1 MRQFLLPLCLLIS
14 GILNA
19 QHSPQEIKQFK
30 ISKIIK
36 QSVSSDAPTNIEKYD
51 TRYDR
56 NGNETAGYID
66 GTQYTKYVNQYDES
80 GRLIK
85 IIDYSMPGPGTE
97 IASASVFTYNTDG
110 SSTSKTTHPSF
121 NTIEYKW
128 YDKNGRITKTK
139 SAENIEELYTY
150 DAGGKLISIKTKP
163 GTTEGDIADFK
174 YVYNAK
180 GQRIKEISG
189 GSYPWT
195 RTYTYDAKGIL
206 LKRITVS
213 SEEGVTTKTT
223 DTYKYE
229 FWK

>member
-1 MRQFLLPLCLLIS
+1 MKSFLLSIS
-14 GILNA
+14 LFFSINLVA
-19 QHSPQEIKQFK
+19 QHTAEEIKRLK
-30 ISKIIK
+30 ISKIIM
-36 QSVSSDAPTNIEKYD
+36 QSLSSDSKKIEKYD

-56 NGNETAGYID
+56 NGNETVGYID
-66 GTQYTKYVNQYDES
+66 GEQYTKYANQYDER
-80 GRLIK
+80 GRLTQ

-97 IASASVFTYNTDG
+97 IASTSVFTYNTDG
-110 SSTSKTTHPSF
+110 SGTSKTTHSGF

-128 YDKNGRITKTK
+128 YDKNGRITKTI
-139 SAENIEELYTY
+139 SAEKIEEFYTY
-150 DAGGKLISIKTKP
+150 DAAGKLISIKTKP
-163 GTTEGDIADFK
+163 GTTEGDIADFI

-195 RTYTYDAKGIL
+195 RTYTYDAKGL
-206 LKRITVS
+206 LIKRLTVS

-229 FWK
+229 FWE

>member
-1 MRQFLLPLCLLIS
+1 MNSL
-14 GILNA
+14 
-19 QHSPQEIKQFK
+19 
-30 ISKIIK
+30 
-36 QSVSSDAPTNIEKYD
+36 SSDSKTAEKYD

-66 GTQYTKYVNQYDES
+66 GVQYTKYLNQYDET
-80 GRLIK
+80 GRLTQ

-97 IASASVFTYNTDG
+97 IASTAVYTYNADG
-110 SSTSKTTHPSF
+110 TSSSKTTHSSF
-121 NTIEYKW
+121 NMVEYKW
-128 YDKNGRITKTK
+128 YDKKGRITKTI
-139 SAENIEELYTY
+139 STENIEEVYTY
-150 DAGGKLISIKTKP
+150 DATGKLISIKSKP
-163 GTTEGDIADFK
+163 GTTKGDITDFK

-189 GSYPWT
+189 GSFPWT
-195 RTYTYDAKGIL
+195 RTYTYDAKGLL

-213 SEEGVTTKTT
+213 SEEGTTTTIT

>member
-1 MRQFLLPLCLLIS
+1 MKSLLLSINLFFSINLV
-14 GILNA
+14 A
-19 QHSPQEIKQFK
+19 QHNAEEIKQFK

-66 GTQYTKYVNQYDES
+66 GTQYTKYVIQYDES

-97 IASASVFTYNTDG
+97 IASTTVFTYTTDG

-139 SAENIEELYTY
+139 SAENIEEFYTY

>member
-1 MRQFLLPLCLLIS
+1 MKPLLLSIS
-14 GILNA
+14 FFFSINLAA
-19 QHSPQEIKQFK
+19 QHNAEEIKRLK
-30 ISKIIK
+30 ISHIIM
-36 QSVSSDAPTNIEKYD
+36 QSLYSDSKTVGKYD

-56 NGNETAGYID
+56 NGNTTAGYID
-66 GTQYTKYVNQYDES
+66 GEQYTKYVNQYDET
-80 GRLIK
+80 GRLTQ

-110 SSTSKTTHPSF
+110 SSTSKTTHTGF

-128 YDKNGRITKTK
+128 YDKNGRIIKTM
-139 SAENIEELYTY
+139 SAENIEEFYTY
-150 DAGGKLISIKTKP
+150 DAAGKLISIKTKP
-163 GTTEGDIADFK
+163 GTTEGDLADFK
-174 YVYNAK
+174 YIYNAK

-195 RTYTYDAKGIL
+195 RTYTYDVKGVLI
-206 LKRITVS
+206 KRLTVS

-223 DTYKYE
+223 NTYKYE